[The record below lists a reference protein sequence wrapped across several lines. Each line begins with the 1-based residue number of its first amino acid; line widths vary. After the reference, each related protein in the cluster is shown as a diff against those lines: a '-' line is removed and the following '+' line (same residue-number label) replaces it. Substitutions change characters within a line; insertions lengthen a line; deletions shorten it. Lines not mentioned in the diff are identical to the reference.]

1 MMKRQIKN
9 EIDKILEKVI
19 SYRRYLHK
27 YPELSFKEFKTT
39 EFVIN
44 KLNELSIR
52 YDRPLETGVVGYI
65 GKGDRCIALRA
76 DIDAL
81 PIEEENE
88 IEFKSKNP
96 GVMHACGHDIHTSI
110 LLGVVEILKKYE
122 HKLNG
127 LIKIIF
133 QPGEEVLPGGAK
145 LLIEKGILENPKPEA
160 IFGQHINPEENTGV
174 ISINKG
180 AFFASTDELYITI
193 YGNSG
198 HAAQPHLSNDAIL
211 TAAQI
216 IIYFQN
222 ILTKFRDPLYPAV
235 LSITS
240 INGGT
245 TTNIFPE
252 KVELKGTL
260 RTFDNYLREKIHN
273 HINNGVNNIAENY
286 NCTSEVKIVKGY
298 PPLINDEILTN
309 FVITN
314 CKEIFGENYIKISKP
329 KMFAEDFAYYSQ
341 NIPSVF
347 WFLGV
352 KQSNKEFMPPLHN
365 SKLNPDENAIY
376 NGIYLMIYNVFKF
389 FNVGDL

>member
-1 MMKRQIKN
+1 MQDKIKN
-9 EIDKILEKVI
+9 EINEILNKVI
-19 SYRRYLHK
+19 SYRRNLHK
-27 YPELSFKEFKTT
+27 NPELSFKEFKTT
-39 EFVIN
+39 EFIIN
-44 KLNELSIR
+44 KLNELSIK
-52 YDRPLETGVVGYI
+52 YDRPLETGVVGYL

-81 PIEEENE
+81 PIEEEND
-88 IEFKSKNP
+88 IEYRSTNP

-122 HKLNG
+122 NKLNG

-133 QPGEEVLPGGAK
+133 QPAEEVLPGGAK

-180 AFFASTDELYITI
+180 PFFASTDELYITI

-216 IIYFQN
+216 IIYFQS
-222 ILTKFRDPLYPAV
+222 IVTKFKDPLKPLV

-240 INGGT
+240 INGGN
-245 TTNIFPE
+245 TTNVFPD

-260 RTFDNYLREKIHN
+260 RTFDNDLREKIHN
-273 HINNGVNNIAENY
+273 HINYGVNNIAEIY
-286 NCTSEVKIVKGY
+286 NCKNEVKILKGY
-298 PPLINDEILTN
+298 PPLINDNKLTK
-309 FVITN
+309 FVIDN
-314 CKEIFGENYIKISKP
+314 SKEIFEENNIKLIEP
-329 KMFAEDFAYYSQ
+329 KMYAEDFAYYSQ

-352 KQSNKEFMPPLHN
+352 KPSNKEYMPPLHN

-376 NGIYLMIYNVFKF
+376 NGIYLMAYNVFKY

>member
-1 MMKRQIKN
+1 MQDKIKN
-9 EIDKILEKVI
+9 EINEILNKVI
-19 SYRRYLHK
+19 SYRRNLHK
-27 YPELSFKEFKTT
+27 NPELSFKEFKTT
-39 EFVIN
+39 EFIIN
-44 KLNELSIR
+44 KLNELSIK
-52 YDRPLETGVVGYI
+52 YDRPLETGVVGYL

-81 PIEEENE
+81 PIEEEND
-88 IEFKSKNP
+88 IEYRSTNP

-133 QPGEEVLPGGAK
+133 QPAEEVLPGGAK

-180 AFFASTDELYITI
+180 PFFASTDELYITI

-211 TAAQI
+211 TSAQI
-216 IIYFQN
+216 IIYFQS
-222 ILTKFRDPLYPAV
+222 IVTKFKDPLNPLV

-240 INGGT
+240 INGGN
-245 TTNIFPE
+245 TTNVFPD

-260 RTFDNYLREKIHN
+260 RTFDNNLREKIHN
-273 HINNGVNNIAENY
+273 HINYGVNNIAEIY
-286 NCTSEVKIVKGY
+286 NCKNEVKILKGY
-298 PPLINDEILTN
+298 PPLINDNKLTK
-309 FVITN
+309 FVIDN
-314 CKEIFGENYIKISKP
+314 SKEIFEENNIKLIEP
-329 KMFAEDFAYYSQ
+329 KMYAEDFAYYSQ

-352 KQSNKEFMPPLHN
+352 KPPNKENMPPLHN

-376 NGIYLMIYNVFKF
+376 NGIYLMAYNVFKY

>member
-1 MMKRQIKN
+1 MQSKIKN
-9 EIDKILEKVI
+9 EINKILEKVI
-19 SYRRYLHK
+19 SYRRHFHK
-27 YPELSFKEFKTT
+27 NPELSFKEFKTT
-39 EFVIN
+39 EFIIN

-52 YDRPLETGVVGYI
+52 FDRPLETGVVGYV

-88 IEFKSKNP
+88 FDYKSTNP

-122 HKLNG
+122 HKLNS

-211 TAAQI
+211 AASQI
-216 IIYFQN
+216 ILYFQS
-222 ILTKFRDPLYPAV
+222 IITKFRDPLYPAV

-245 TTNIFPE
+245 ATNVFPD

-260 RTFDNYLREKIHN
+260 RTFDNDLREKIH
-273 HINNGVNNIAENY
+273 IQIKNGVNNIAEIY
-286 NCTSEVKIVKGY
+286 NCKNEVKILKGY

-314 CKEIFGENYIKISKP
+314 SKEILGENYLKIIKP

-341 NIPSVF
+341 KIPSVF

-352 KQSNKEFMPPLHN
+352 KPTNQEYMPPLHN
-365 SKLNPDENAIY
+365 SKLNPDENAIF
-376 NGIYLMIYNVFKF
+376 NGIYLMTYNVFKY
-389 FNVGDL
+389 FNIGDL